1 MAGNRVVRGI
11 ALGILTLSV
20 IADPA
25 RMARAQGPDDR
36 AMGRWEA
43 LAARSAVPVAMIW
56 NASTGTPASFFGA
69 FSEAGAVSERRAR
82 RFLTENAE
90 LFKLADGARDLVLVR
105 DLPTPMGR
113 HLVFEQRF
121 GGLPVQAAEVKVH
134 YNREG
139 RVVGVS
145 STYKPGIALDSVEA
159 AVPFAR
165 AVDAIAQAGP
175 PADPARPSEHAAR
188 SQRLAQALPA
198 ATGSLVVYVGAGSA
212 RLAWKVHV
220 PSERES
226 WEAFVDARTGE
237 LVGPLR
243 DINRYVSGTGQV
255 FRVNAVVAT
264 QDNTLRDD
272 ADAASAVPASAYSI
286 VILQGLD
293 GTGFLDGT
301 YASSG
306 RTKKRVFDAGG
317 NFVFDRGSDG
327 FSETMG
333 YYYFDY
339 AQRYVQSL
347 GFTNVNNRQQ
357 VFSVNRFKPDNS
369 FYSPNSREITLGL
382 GGVDDA
388 EDADVIWH
396 EYGHSIQDDQVPG
409 FGSTLE
415 AGSMGEGFGD
425 YLAGTLGAPLSD
437 GFQDEC
443 IAEWDATSY
452 SSAVP
457 PCLRRLDGT
466 KHYPEDVQGEVHRD
480 GEIWSAALWQIRGAI
495 GATKAD
501 QAILQHH
508 FLISAEASF
517 NEAANALVTAAVN
530 LGCRRAEV
538 NRIRTILSNRGFTV
552 TA

>member
-1 MAGNRVVRGI
+1 MAENRVVKGI
-11 ALGILTLSV
+11 ALALAVAAGPTGV
-20 IADPA
+20 T
-25 RMARAQGPDDR
+25 RAQGPDDD
-36 AMGRWEA
+36 AMGRWGA
-43 LAARSAVPVAMIW
+43 LAARSSVPVALIW
-56 NASTGTPASFFGA
+56 NADTGTPASFFGV

-82 RFLTENAE
+82 QFLVENAE
-90 LFKLADGARDLVLVR
+90 LFKLADRTRDLVLVR

-121 GGLPVQAAEVKVH
+121 RRFPVHGAEVKVH

-145 STYKPGIALDSVEA
+145 STYKPGITLASLEA
-159 AVPFAR
+159 SVPFVR

-175 PADPARPSEHAAR
+175 PADAARPSDHTAR
-188 SQRLAQALPA
+188 WQRLAQSLPA
-198 ATGSLVVYVGAGSA
+198 AKGSLVVYVAAGSA

-220 PSERES
+220 PSARET
-226 WEAFVDARTGE
+226 WEAFVDARSGE

-264 QDNTLRDD
+264 QDNALRDD
-272 ADAASAVPASAYSI
+272 ADSASAVPASAYSI
-286 VILQGLD
+286 VTLQGLD
-293 GTGFLDGT
+293 ASGFLDGT
-301 YASSG
+301 YASSR
-306 RTKKRVFDAGG
+306 RTKKRAFDAG
-317 NFVFDRGSDG
+317 NSFLFDRSSDG

-339 AQRYVQSL
+339 AQRHIQSL
-347 GFTNVNNRQQ
+347 GFTNANNRQQ

-369 FYSPNSREITLGL
+369 FYSPNSTEITLGL

-396 EYGHSIQDDQVPG
+396 EYGHSIQDNQVPG

-425 YLAGTLGAPLSD
+425 YLAGTLGAPLSG

-501 QAILQHH
+501 TAILQHH

-517 NEAANALVTAAVN
+517 NEAANAMVTAAIN
-530 LGCRRAEV
+530 LGYRRAEI
-538 NRIRTILSNRGFTV
+538 NSIRAILRDRGFAV